1 MKTLRYV
8 KAKHINE
15 STKTFTKADFQK
27 AAIYANGKLSESDTD
42 RAIEHY
48 NSGRPLS
55 TLWRVS
61 DKLIAGM
68 NEWCEQ
74 NSFNSNDWTMFGDV
88 SKVFFADGMDEETPL
103 TEETVAE
110 PNDIVR
116 KECYNIAY
124 NLVFSKQMDSMGREA
139 LIKVTRS
146 FDDGFNGIDI
156 APASNSSEETVF
168 SEANKLGRIA
178 SQLGNS
184 KMFMDYIETEYG
196 FV

>member
-8 KAKHINE
+8 RAKHINE
-15 STKTFTKADFQK
+15 STKPFTKADFQK
-27 AAIYANGKLSESDTD
+27 AAIYANGKLSEGDTD

-55 TLWRVS
+55 TLWRIS

-74 NSFNSNDWTMFGDV
+74 NGFNSNDWTMFGDV
-88 SKVFFADGMDEETPL
+88 SKVFFADGMDEEAPL

-110 PNDIVR
+110 PDDIVR

-124 NLVFSKQMDSMGREA
+124 NLVFSKQMDNMGREA

-146 FDDGFNGIDI
+146 FDDGFNGIDF
-156 APASNSSEETVF
+156 APASDSPEESVF

-178 SQLGNS
+178 SQLGS
-184 KMFMDYIETEYG
+184 GKMFMDYIETEYG
-196 FV
+196 LV